1 MKFTKMHGLGNDYIY
16 VNLFDEKK
24 IEDPGLLARQLSRR
38 HFSVGSDGL
47 IIIRPSDK
55 ADVFMDIYNSDGSKG
70 KMCGNGLRCVGK
82 YVYEKGLKKEEH
94 LSVETLSG
102 VKELSLTVK
111 SDKVQS
117 VTVNMG
123 KVLVDKEPVRIFRS
137 GWIYEGTKVD
147 VGNPHYVL
155 YTDGIQSLNVEN
167 IGAFINK
174 SEQFSDGV
182 NVEFVHVLDRENIEM
197 RVYERG
203 AGETMACGSGACA
216 AFAACYRDGF
226 TNSKVN
232 VKLLGGELRLEMSK
246 EGEVFMTG
254 GAELVYEGEINI

>member
-16 VNLFDEKK
+16 VNLFDEKN
-24 IEDPGLLARQLSRR
+24 IENPELLAQKLSRR

-47 IIIRPSDK
+47 VLIGPSDK
-55 ADVFMDIYNSDGSKG
+55 ADVFMDIYNSDGSRG

-82 YVYEKGLKKEEH
+82 YVYEKGLKREEN

-102 VKELSLTVK
+102 VKQLSLTVE
-111 SDKVQS
+111 SGRVRS
-117 VTVNMG
+117 VTANMG
-123 KVLVDKEPVRIFRS
+123 KVLVEREPVKIYRS
-137 GWIYEGTKVD
+137 GWIYEGKFVD

-155 YTDGIQSLNVEN
+155 YTDGIKSLNVEN
-167 IGAFINK
+167 IGTFINK
-174 SEQFSDGV
+174 NERFSDGV

-197 RVYERG
+197 RVFERG

-216 AFAACYRDGF
+216 AFAACYTDGF
-226 TNSKVN
+226 TKSKVN
-232 VKLLGGELRLEMSK
+232 VILLGGELHLEISK